1 MTNYKISM
9 YLSNF
14 NQRGRKMNFKLN
26 KLVSSIFEKKMLD
39 SFHNDQIAVK
49 IELLFDL
56 GINVL
61 MLLE

>member
-1 MTNYKISM
+1 
-9 YLSNF
+9 
-14 NQRGRKMNFKLN
+14 MNFKRN